1 MVDSGYP
8 NRQGYLAPYKGT
20 KYHLQEFRLGTMP
33 RGIRETFNY
42 AHSSIRNAVERSFGV
57 LKNKWRMLKG
67 IPSFPLQK
75 QTKIIVACMTL
86 HNFVSENDDEDEDFN
101 HVEQS
106 EYYTQENDFTDDI
119 EDSNFRDDI
128 DADMNAFR
136 DRIAHDLYSRH

>member
-8 NRQGYLAPYKGT
+8 NRLDYLAPYKGT

-33 RGIRETFNY
+33 RGIKETFNY

-57 LKNKWRMLKG
+57 LKNKWTMLKG
-67 IPSFPLQK
+67 IPSFPLHK
-75 QTKIIVACMTL
+75 QTKIIVACMAL
-86 HNFVSENDDEDEDFN
+86 HNFVRENDDDDEEFN

-106 EYYTQENDFTDDI
+106 EYYMQGNDFTDDI

-128 DADMNAFR
+128 DADMNSFR

>member
-8 NRQGYLAPYKGT
+8 NRLGYLAPYMGT
-20 KYHLQEFRLGTMP
+20 KYHLQEFHLGTMP
-33 RGIRETFNY
+33 RGIKETFNY

-75 QTKIIVACMTL
+75 QTRIIVACMTL
-86 HNFVSENDDEDEDFN
+86 HNFVRENDDDDEDFN

-106 EYYTQENDFTDDI
+106 KYYTQGNDFTDDNA
-119 EDSNFRDDI
+119 DSNFRDDI
-128 DADMNAFR
+128 DADMNSFR
-136 DRIAHDLYSRH
+136 DCIAHAL